1 MIGSNFYLERFSNV
15 RKEDDIIYVIKF
27 IKELKNIINKQRKGI
42 SMNVIFLDFDGVLE
56 TLHYKSDEDV
66 EKRVKIL
73 SDICK
78 KYDCKVVIEAAFKD
92 AIDEKTMQIEDKWVK
107 YIFSLF
113 NKYGIECIGRTP
125 NVRKK
130 YTDSSYM
137 DMWKED
143 EIRLYLYRHPEI
155 KHYCIID
162 DDDLQPYNSDLNK
175 VRDYL
180 VQTVFYSINPS
191 EEGLNESHSEMIGE
205 VLKKEN
211 KIRKLILKKKNLL

>member
-1 MIGSNFYLERFSNV
+1 
-15 RKEDDIIYVIKF
+15 
-27 IKELKNIINKQRKGI
+27 
-42 SMNVIFLDFDGVLE
+42 MNVIFLDFDGVLD
-56 TLHYKSDEDV
+56 TIHYKSYEDV

-78 KYDCKVVIEAAFKD
+78 KYDCKVVIEAAAKD
-92 AIDEKTMQIEDKWVK
+92 AIDEDTMQIDGKWVN

-113 NKYGIECIGRTP
+113 KKYEIECIGRTP

-175 VRDYL
+175 VRDHL
-180 VQTVFYSINPS
+180 VQTIYYSNNPK
-191 EEGLNESHSEMIGE
+191 EEGLKESHSKKIGE

-211 KIRKLILKKKNLL
+211 KIRKLVLKRKRL